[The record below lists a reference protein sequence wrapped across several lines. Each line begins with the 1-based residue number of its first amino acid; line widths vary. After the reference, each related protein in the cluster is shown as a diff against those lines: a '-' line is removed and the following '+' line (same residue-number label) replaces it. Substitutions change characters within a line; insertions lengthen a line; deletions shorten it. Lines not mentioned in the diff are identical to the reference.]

1 MEDNA
6 KVVAVLGR
14 NRRLGRWR
22 VAGHTLVVA
31 VFGTCQLDLTRALID
46 EEDEAVELVVFALFG
61 NVTVHLPQGTDVQPS
76 GIAIA
81 SSASL
86 NMDQA
91 DVRQAG
97 APLSLEWTTLFSRLR
112 VTEEQGL
119 PPAPSVPVA
128 QNQPELAFELEG
140 EAEPEAEV
148 PAEPEAPAA
157 EPRAEPEAEASTAEP
172 SLATAES

>member
-91 DVRQAG
+91 DVRQAR

-112 VTEEQGL
+112 VTEEQDST
-119 PPAPSVPVA
+119 PPSSVPVA
-128 QNQPELAFELEG
+128 QTQPELAFEG

-148 PAEPEAPAA
+148 PAA
-157 EPRAEPEAEASTAEP
+157 EPPAEPEAEPEAEVP
-172 SLATAES
+172 TDEPALATAES